1 MDQQVF
7 AQAVAFAAR
16 KHAGQTRRDGSP
28 YIYHPLK
35 VAELLKEGGF
45 DLTCQVAAVLHDVLE
60 DTDATEA
67 EVAAFGEEVLTA
79 VKLLT
84 RLEGMDEECYVNRIL
99 KNPTATAVKAADKI
113 HNVWEASYTA
123 DARWAGNYI
132 KKAERHYRGRFSKAL
147 DSAIGTAEATLRG
160 CKPQKKPLFY
170 RPEEMTLYSTKARQR
185 YEERKERYF
194 CNNSHPDLLDPGM
207 EFLYDRFLKSYYCFT
222 DRSHV
227 WTLGPAGWLPCQTHP
242 YDESEYGEDLRKKTR
257 EEVAAA
263 IEKYLESDYFD
274 DFVDLSRVKLP

>member
-7 AQAVAFAAR
+7 NLAVAFAAQ
-16 KHAGQTRRDGSP
+16 KHAGQTRRDGTP

-67 EVAAFGEEVLTA
+67 EVAAFGQEVLAA

-84 RLEGMDEECYVNRIL
+84 RPEGMDEDDYVNRIL
-99 KNPTATAVKAADKI
+99 ENPTASAVKAADKM

-123 DARWAGNYI
+123 DSRWAGNYI
-132 KKAERHYRGRFSKAL
+132 QKAGRYYRGRFSKAL
-147 DSAIGTAEATLRG
+147 DSAIGTAKATLST
-160 CKPQKKPLFY
+160 CKSPKKPLFY
-170 RPEEMTLYSTKARQR
+170 SPEEMTLYSALDRLR
-185 YEERKERYF
+185 YQERKERYF
-194 CNNSHPDLLDPGM
+194 KNTNHPDLSDPAM
-207 EFLYDRFLKSYYCFT
+207 EFLYDRSLKSYYCFT

-227 WTLGPAGWLPCQTHP
+227 WYLDAAGWLPCQTHP
-242 YDESEYGEDLRKKTR
+242 YAESEYGEDLRKKTR
-257 EEVAAA
+257 ADVAAA
-263 IEKYLESDYFD
+263 IEKYIQTDYFD